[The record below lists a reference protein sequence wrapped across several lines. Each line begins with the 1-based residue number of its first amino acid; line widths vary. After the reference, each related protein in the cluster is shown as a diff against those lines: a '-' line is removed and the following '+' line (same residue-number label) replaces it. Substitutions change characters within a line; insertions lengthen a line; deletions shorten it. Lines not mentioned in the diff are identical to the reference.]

1 MRSDTK
7 KRLAMLCG
15 LAAALASGCSDLPSK
30 PMPSDL
36 ATVEAGYGRAF
47 GKVEF
52 LENGEKR
59 SWGDDPLRDGLTL
72 YVRSARTG
80 EMWHMQMER
89 DGDFRWPLKPDDYLL
104 LGYHLTQR
112 QERGRLNTWTTTLAT
127 TGRLMMT
134 FSVPRVGQAVYI
146 GDLRIRVGRNRGAS
160 VSDQYEETLKRAE
173 SRLAAGGFQPVKAL
187 MRQEPETGSYARVID
202 ICDGAWGVRCSQSLQ
217 GVEPLSPQGTAEGVP
232 VTGSLTPRLEW
243 QPSTRPGVTYDV
255 VVYESLWI
263 TLAGL
268 RSARIPGP
276 RVAYAQGLREPG
288 FAPAAELA
296 RGRIY
301 AWSVRLRDGDTVSS
315 WSSTSYSDF
324 AGTSRGWGQSFHF
337 ATPSTR

>member
-1 MRSDTK
+1 MEAGLLRMRASLEGRGRAHLAGGGGLALARIGIGGEDRARLQAHLDAVRELEQRIDVVIDCEVPPMPTDVPTEIWQSGYY
-7 KRLAMLCG
+7 RRADMQLDLLAMALQCG
-15 LAAALASGCSDLPSK
+15 LTNYASFMLADGARWFRSTAYGDEK
-30 PMPSDL
+30 DRV
-36 ATVEAGYGRAF
+36 VER
-47 GKVEF
+47 
-52 LENGEKR
+52 ENGQRTYFASDIAYHAEK
-59 SWGDDPLRDGLTL
+59 
-72 YVRSARTG
+72 
-80 EMWHMQMER
+80 
-89 DGDFRWPLKPDDYLL
+89 F
-104 LGYHLTQR
+104 QR
-112 QERGRLNTWTTTLAT
+112 G
-127 TGRLMMT
+127 
-134 FSVPRVGQAVYI
+134 
-146 GDLRIRVGRNRGAS
+146 
-160 VSDQYEETLKRAE
+160 
-173 SRLAAGGFQPVKAL
+173 
-187 MRQEPETGSYARVID
+187 YARVID